1 MTEPDEDVGSRRV
14 REKGGAAA
22 PEPEVGPAEPGERKT
37 PANSGAQRK
46 TVDVP
51 PAETGRP
58 SSRLPRDAADPEL
71 TESERQARV
80 GSAGGGPYSPGAPG
94 HDEPAE

>member
-1 MTEPDEDVGSRRV
+1 MVESE
-14 REKGGAAA
+14 
-22 PEPEVGPAEPGERKT
+22 KT

-51 PAETGRP
+51 PTRTEQP
-58 SSRLPRDAADPEL
+58 SGLLPRDSADPNL
-71 TESERQARV
+71 TDEERHARL

-94 HDEPAE
+94 HDTESD